1 MPVPGPTER
10 LTFREVTL
18 DDLDLVERQ
27 LGDPRVMWTVP
38 TPWRREQ
45 CRAFIE
51 DSERRWT
58 TRSRRAPRRGRCIS

>member
-10 LTFREVTL
+10 QTFREVTL

-27 LGDPRVMWTVP
+27 LGDPRVMWMVP
-38 TPWRREQ
+38 EPWTREE

-51 DSERRWT
+51 DGERRYT
-58 TRSRRAPRRGRCIS
+58 ARTR